1 MTAPSYRDEADRARI
16 MANHARQK
24 TRERQMLEK
33 LGDIEEWRIEAA
45 LISYR
50 IASQA
55 LAKAREQVF
64 LAASPDEAKRAR
76 EACKTFEAEVGK
88 WRKALGIDVEV
99 DMRRGGKA

>member
-1 MTAPSYRDEADRARI
+1 MTAPSYRDEADRDRI
-16 MANHARQK
+16 LANHARQK
-24 TRERQMLEK
+24 TRERQALDK

-55 LAKAREQVF
+55 LAKARERVF

-76 EACKTFEAEVGK
+76 EACKPFEVEVGK
-88 WRKALGIDVEV
+88 WRRALGIDVEL
-99 DMRRGGKA
+99 DMKQGGKA